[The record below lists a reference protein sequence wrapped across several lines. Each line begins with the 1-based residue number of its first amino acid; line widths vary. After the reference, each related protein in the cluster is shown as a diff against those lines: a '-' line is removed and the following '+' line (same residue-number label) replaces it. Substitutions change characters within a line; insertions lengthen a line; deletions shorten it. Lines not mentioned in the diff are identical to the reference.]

1 MGNTNNNI
9 MKNPAKVIFLDVDG
23 VLRTYHWE
31 LELRQHYESQ
41 GIKKSHVEMSTE
53 LNPDSIAALVHIIKQ
68 ADAKIVLSSS
78 WRLSKEYSRIIEKAL
93 AQHETKIFSRT
104 PRLQS
109 SIRWEEIQDWLQ
121 KRPPCQSIIIDDD
134 ESAFNEYEAPSN
146 SRFFHVTSKHGLTM
160 DDANIIIDWLT

>member
-1 MGNTNNNI
+1 

-31 LELRQHYESQ
+31 LELRQSYESQ
-41 GIKKSHVEMSTE
+41 GIKKSHVDMSTE
-53 LNPDSIAALVHIIKQ
+53 LNPSSLDALVHIIKQ
-68 ADAKIVLSSS
+68 TDAKIVLSSS
-78 WRLSKEYSRIIEKAL
+78 WRLSKEHSKIIERAL
-93 AQHETKIFSRT
+93 IQHEIRIFSKT

-109 SIRWEEIQDWLQ
+109 AIRWEEIQYWLQ

-146 SRFFHVTSKHGLTM
+146 SRFFHVTDKYGLTM
-160 DDANIIIDWLT
+160 DQANIIIDWLT